1 MLYGV
6 LVSRPRANGAVRAAD
21 SARSVSLRQDE
32 PGSNRADK
40 GVITAGK
47 GSDQHPHSRPRLRI
61 PASIDHLLRLL
72 FEDVFLLPS
81 QESGKFLINM
91 C

>member
-1 MLYGV
+1 ME
-6 LVSRPRANGAVRAAD
+6 PRAAD
-21 SARSVSLRQDE
+21 STRSVSLRQDE

-61 PASIDHLLRLL
+61 PTSIDRLLRLL

-81 QESGKFLINM
+81 QENGKFIINM